1 MGKALRRGHRD
12 GDRRRRALIFRRAAA
27 LVAIALFGGCALR
40 PRAAGAQDA
49 PLRLDRSRF
58 TALFYP
64 SEQTLARS
72 LISLAIANDTFP
84 GLPRP
89 TQHVLIAI
97 APDKRRFR
105 DWVGPHAPEWGA
117 AVAFPDSRRIV
128 MQGRSAGADAGDPRE
143 VFRHELAHL
152 ALHEYLGD
160 LAPRWFDEGYASY
173 AARETGR
180 TDALAANLVLVI
192 KGTPT
197 LDELDSEFFEG
208 ATTAQTAYAL
218 AYGAVDQL
226 ASLDTARGLSRFFET
241 WKKEG
246 TMERAVRLNYG
257 ITMAEFE
264 LRWQRQTRRR
274 YGGLALI
281 GDVTLAGLLLLV
293 IIVPLYVLRAQRDRR
308 RMAAL
313 VEADRIAEAAAR
325 ESAIEALLRGDDPP
339 ESGSEPTP
347 SPPF

>member
-1 MGKALRRGHRD
+1 M
-12 GDRRRRALIFRRAAA
+12 
-27 LVAIALFGGCALR
+27 
-40 PRAAGAQDA
+40 QDA

-64 SEQTLARS
+64 SEQTLAQS
-72 LISLAIANDTFP
+72 LISLAIARDTFP

-89 TQHVLIAI
+89 TQHVLVAI

-105 DWVGPHAPEWGA
+105 EWVGPHAPEWGA

-128 MQGRSAGADAGDPRE
+128 MQGRAAGADAGDPRE

-173 AARETGR
+173 SARETGR
-180 TDALAANLVLVI
+180 ADALAANLALVI
-192 KGTPT
+192 KGTPSF
-197 LDELDSEFFEG
+197 DELDSEFFEG

-226 ASLDTARGLSRFFET
+226 ASLDTAHGLSRFFAT
-241 WKKEG
+241 WKQEAS
-246 TMERAVRLNYG
+246 MERAVRLTYG
-257 ITMAEFE
+257 MTMAEFE
-264 LRWQRQTRRR
+264 QRWQQQTRRR
-274 YGGLALI
+274 YGGLALV

-313 VEADRIAEAAAR
+313 VEADRAAEAAAR
-325 ESAIEALLRGDDPP
+325 ESAIEALLRGDEPP
-339 ESGSEPTP
+339 ESGNDRRESTP
-347 SPPF
+347 S

>member
-1 MGKALRRGHRD
+1 LRRGHRS
-12 GDRRRRALIFRRAAA
+12 GGRRRRALILRRAAA
-27 LVAIALFGGCALR
+27 LVAIALCGVVR
-40 PRAAGAQDA
+40 PRGARAQDA

-64 SEQTLARS
+64 SERTLAQS

-89 TQHVLIAI
+89 TQHVLVAI
-97 APDKRRFR
+97 APDTRRFR
-105 DWVGPHAPEWGA
+105 EWVGPHAPEWGA
-117 AVAFPDSRRIV
+117 AVSFPESRRIV
-128 MQGRSAGADAGDPRE
+128 LQGRAAGAAAGDPRE

-173 AARETGR
+173 AARETAR
-180 TDALAANLVLVI
+180 TDALAANLALVV
-192 KGTPT
+192 KGTPSF
-197 LDELDSEFFEG
+197 DQLDSEFFEG

-226 ASLDTARGLSRFFET
+226 ASLDTAHGLSSFFAS
-241 WKKEG
+241 WKREAS
-246 TMERAVRLNYG
+246 MERAVRLTYG
-257 ITMAEFE
+257 MTMAEFE
-264 LRWQRQTRRR
+264 QRWQKQTRRR
-274 YGGLALI
+274 YGGLALV

-293 IIVPLYVLRAQRDRR
+293 IIVPLYVLRSQRDRR

-313 VEADRIAEAAAR
+313 VEADRAAEAAAR
-325 ESAIEALLRGDDPP
+325 ESAIEALLRGDEPP
-339 ESGSEPTP
+339 HSGNEPTESTP
-347 SPPF
+347 S

>member
-1 MGKALRRGHRD
+1 
-12 GDRRRRALIFRRAAA
+12 
-27 LVAIALFGGCALR
+27 
-40 PRAAGAQDA
+40 
-49 PLRLDRSRF
+49 
-58 TALFYP
+58 
-64 SEQTLARS
+64 
-72 LISLAIANDTFP
+72 
-84 GLPRP
+84 
-89 TQHVLIAI
+89 
-97 APDKRRFR
+97 
-105 DWVGPHAPEWGA
+105 
-117 AVAFPDSRRIV
+117 
-128 MQGRSAGADAGDPRE
+128 MQGRSAGADAGDPRD

-180 TDALAANLVLVI
+180 TDALAANLALVI

-226 ASLDTARGLSRFFET
+226 ASLDTMRGLSRFFET

-246 TMERAVRLNYG
+246 TIERAVRLNYG

-313 VEADRIAEAAAR
+313 VEADRIADAAAR
-325 ESAIEALLRGDDPP
+325 ESVIEALLRGDEPP

-347 SPPF
+347 SPPS

>member
-1 MGKALRRGHRD
+1 MGQALRRGHRS
-12 GDRRRRALIFRRAAA
+12 GGRGRRALILRRAAA
-27 LVAIALFGGCALR
+27 LVAIALCGFVG
-40 PRAAGAQDA
+40 PRGARAQDA

-64 SEQTLARS
+64 SEQTLAQS
-72 LISLAIANDTFP
+72 LVSLAITNDTFP

-89 TQHVLIAI
+89 TQHVLVAI

-105 DWVGPHAPEWGA
+105 EWVGPHAPEWGA

-128 MQGRSAGADAGDPRE
+128 LQGRGAGAAAGDPRE

-180 TDALAANLVLVI
+180 ADALAANLALVI
-192 KGTPT
+192 KGTPSF
-197 LDELDSEFFEG
+197 DALDSEFFEG

-226 ASLDTARGLSRFFET
+226 ASLDTAHGLSRFFAS
-241 WKKEG
+241 WKREAS
-246 TMERAVRLNYG
+246 MERAVRLTYG
-257 ITMAEFE
+257 MTMAEFE
-264 LRWQRQTRRR
+264 RRWQQQTRRR
-274 YGGLALI
+274 YGGLALV

-313 VEADRIAEAAAR
+313 VEADRVAEAAAR
-325 ESAIEALLRGDDPP
+325 QSAIEALLRGDEPP
-339 ESGSEPTP
+339 QSGNERTESTP
-347 SPPF
+347 S

>member
-1 MGKALRRGHRD
+1 LRRGHRS
-12 GDRRRRALIFRRAAA
+12 GGRRRRALILRRAAA
-27 LVAIALFGGCALR
+27 LVAIALCGVVR
-40 PRAAGAQDA
+40 PRGARAQDA

-64 SEQTLARS
+64 SERTLAQS

-89 TQHVLIAI
+89 TQHVLVAI
-97 APDKRRFR
+97 APDTRRFR
-105 DWVGPHAPEWGA
+105 EWVGPHAPEWGA
-117 AVAFPDSRRIV
+117 AVSFPESRRIV
-128 MQGRSAGADAGDPRE
+128 LQGRAAGAAAGDPRE

-180 TDALAANLVLVI
+180 ADALAANLALVV
-192 KGTPT
+192 KGTPSF
-197 LDELDSEFFEG
+197 DALDSEFFEG

-226 ASLDTARGLSRFFET
+226 ASLDTAHGLSRFFAS
-241 WKKEG
+241 WKREAS
-246 TMERAVRLNYG
+246 MERAVRLTYG
-257 ITMAEFE
+257 MTMAEFE
-264 LRWQRQTRRR
+264 ERWQKQTRRR
-274 YGGLALI
+274 YGGLALV

-293 IIVPLYVLRAQRDRR
+293 IIVPLYMLRAQRDRR

-313 VEADRIAEAAAR
+313 VEADRVAEAAAR
-325 ESAIEALLRGDDPP
+325 ESAIEALLRGDEPP
-339 ESGSEPTP
+339 QSGNEPTE
-347 SPPF
+347 STSS

>member
-1 MGKALRRGHRD
+1 VRGGHRD
-12 GDRRRRALIFRRAAA
+12 GGRRRRALICRAVAC
-27 LVAIALFGGCALR
+27 VAIALWGLAS
-40 PRAAGAQDA
+40 PRVAPAQPA

-64 SEQTLARS
+64 SEQTLAQS
-72 LISLAIANDTFP
+72 LVSLAIANDTFP

-89 TQHVLIAI
+89 RQHVLLAI

-128 MQGRSAGADAGDPRE
+128 MQGRSAGSDAGDPRS
-143 VFRHELAHL
+143 VLRHELAHL
-152 ALHEYLGD
+152 ALHEYLGE
-160 LAPRWFDEGYASY
+160 LAPRWFDEGYASF

-180 TDALAANLVLVI
+180 DDALAANVALAI
-192 KGTPT
+192 KGTP
-197 LDELDSEFFEG
+197 DFAQLDSEFAEG

-218 AYGAVDQL
+218 AYGAVEQL
-226 ASLDTARGLSRFFET
+226 ASLDTAHGLSRFFES
-241 WKKEG
+241 WRKEG
-246 TMERAVRLNYG
+246 TMERAIRSTYG

-264 LRWQRQTRRR
+264 QRWQRQTRRR

-281 GDVTLAGLLLLV
+281 GDVTFGGLLLLL
-293 IIVPLYVLRAQRDRR
+293 IILPLYLARLQRDRR

-313 VEADRIAEAAAR
+313 VAADKAAEIAAR
-325 ESAIEALLRGDDPP
+325 QSAIEALLRGDEPP
-339 ESGSEPTP
+339 ETGNEPSAAPP
-347 SPPF
+347 S

>member
-1 MGKALRRGHRD
+1 
-12 GDRRRRALIFRRAAA
+12 
-27 LVAIALFGGCALR
+27 
-40 PRAAGAQDA
+40 
-49 PLRLDRSRF
+49 
-58 TALFYP
+58 
-64 SEQTLARS
+64 
-72 LISLAIANDTFP
+72 
-84 GLPRP
+84 
-89 TQHVLIAI
+89 
-97 APDKRRFR
+97 
-105 DWVGPHAPEWGA
+105 
-117 AVAFPDSRRIV
+117 

-180 TDALAANLVLVI
+180 ADALAANLALVV

-197 LDELDSEFFEG
+197 FDELDSEFFEG

-226 ASLDTARGLSRFFET
+226 ASLDTVHGLSRFFAT

-246 TMERAVRLNYG
+246 TMERAIRLNYG
-257 ITMAEFE
+257 MTMAEFE
-264 LRWQRQTRRR
+264 QRWQQQTRRR

-293 IIVPLYVLRAQRDRR
+293 IIVPLYVLRAQRDRQ

-313 VEADRIAEAAAR
+313 VEADRAAEAAAR
-325 ESAIEALLRGDDPP
+325 ASAIEALLRGDEPP
-339 ESGSEPTP
+339 ESENEPTQ
-347 SPPF
+347 SPPS

>member
-1 MGKALRRGHRD
+1 MLRR
-12 GDRRRRALIFRRAAA
+12 AVA
-27 LVAIALFGGCALR
+27 LVAIAHFGFLR
-40 PRAAGAQDA
+40 PRAAAAQDA

-58 TALFYP
+58 TVLYYP

-72 LISLAIANDTFP
+72 LISLAIAHDTFP

-180 TDALAANLVLVI
+180 ADALAANL
-192 KGTPT
+192 
-197 LDELDSEFFEG
+197 
-208 ATTAQTAYAL
+208 
-218 AYGAVDQL
+218 
-226 ASLDTARGLSRFFET
+226 
-241 WKKEG
+241 
-246 TMERAVRLNYG
+246 
-257 ITMAEFE
+257 
-264 LRWQRQTRRR
+264 
-274 YGGLALI
+274 
-281 GDVTLAGLLLLV
+281 
-293 IIVPLYVLRAQRDRR
+293 
-308 RMAAL
+308 AL
-313 VEADRIAEAAAR
+313 VRQGHAD
-325 ESAIEALLRGDDPP
+325 LR
-339 ESGSEPTP
+339 
-347 SPPF
+347 

>member
-12 GDRRRRALIFRRAAA
+12 GGCGRRALIFRRAVA
-27 LVAIALFGGCALR
+27 LVAIALGGVFAPKGAR
-40 PRAAGAQDA
+40 AQDA

-64 SEQTLARS
+64 SEQTLANS

-89 TQHVLIAI
+89 TQHVLVAI

-105 DWVGPHAPEWGA
+105 EWVGPHAPEWGA

-128 MQGRSAGADAGDPRE
+128 LQGRGAGADAGDPRE

-160 LAPRWFDEGYASY
+160 LPPRWFDEGYASY
-173 AARETGR
+173 TARETGR
-180 TDALAANLVLVI
+180 TDALAANLALVI
-192 KGTPT
+192 KGTPSF
-197 LDELDSEFFEG
+197 DELDSEFFEG

-226 ASLDTARGLSRFFET
+226 ASLDTAHGLSRFFAS
-241 WKKEG
+241 WKREAS
-246 TMERAVRLNYG
+246 MERAVRLTYG
-257 ITMAEFE
+257 MTMAEFE
-264 LRWQRQTRRR
+264 QRWQQQTRRR

-313 VEADRIAEAAAR
+313 VEADRAAEAAAQA
-325 ESAIEALLRGDDPP
+325 SAIEALLRGDEPP
-339 ESGSEPTP
+339 ETGNEATESTP
-347 SPPF
+347 S